1 MYKPFSLL
9 LAGIILAFS
18 SCHNET
24 NSSGEDADSI
34 MNLGDGKSA
43 DSTKKVVS
51 AKNSTDTV
59 LYGID
64 ISRYQGNLVTDI
76 TTSDGLHFAIC
87 KATQGVTYVDPDFRL
102 NWNTITEKG
111 LIRGAYHFYICSD
124 DPVQQAQHFSNTI
137 NDIQK
142 DDIAPVLDIEQGSM
156 SSTTNVTQM
165 QKDIL
170 TFLQNVEKQTGRKP
184 ILYTD
189 YAFAQQYLM
198 SPAFAVY
205 DLWLA
210 EYSGAPE
217 PKVPEAWKAKGFKIW
232 QKSDS
237 YDVNSQQIDY
247 DVHFGTVAELTK

>member
-1 MYKPFSLL
+1 MHKPFSLL

-34 MNLGDGKSA
+34 MNLGDGKSP

-51 AKNSTDTV
+51 VKNSTDTV

-64 ISRYQGNLVTDI
+64 ISRYQGNLVTEI
-76 TTSDGLHFAIC
+76 TTADGLHFAIC
-87 KATQGVTYVDPDFRL
+87 KATQGVTYVDPEFRL
-102 NWNTITEKG
+102 NWQTITEKG
-111 LIRGAYHFYICSD
+111 LIRGAYHFYVCSD
-124 DPVQQAQHFSNTI
+124 DPVQQAQHFSETI
-137 NDIQK
+137 SDIK
-142 DDIAPVLDIEQGSM
+142 NDDIAPVLDIEQGSM
-156 SSTTNVTQM
+156 SSTTNVAQM

-170 TFLQNVEKQTGRKP
+170 IFLQNVEKQTGRKP

-189 YAFAQQYLM
+189 YAFAQQYLL
-198 SPAFAVY
+198 SPAFAAY

-210 EYSGAPE
+210 EYSGAPQ
-217 PKVPEAWKAKGFKIW
+217 PKVPETWKTKGYKIW

-247 DVHFGTVAELTK
+247 DVHFGTVAELIK